1 MWRAVFLLTFKTNV
15 CTKEYEVS
23 RAQGIVLDFEFLRG
37 CLGNKE
43 GLSLEV
49 CETLGNKKQNDSHL
63 LHSITQLNQTP
74 FQPAGML
81 LVCCESGGAALIS
94 MDSPYLPP
102 HPHPGSA
109 VILRTAK
116 PTFFQWEMMPIQ
128 TSYILTN
135 AVALLPSITSFRIS
149 SLEGNGTDYGWL

>member
-15 CTKEYEVS
+15 CTKEYEIS

-49 CETLGNKKQNDSHL
+49 RETLGNKKQNDSHL
-63 LHSITQLNQTP
+63 FHSITQLNETP

-81 LVCCESGGAALIS
+81 LVCCGSGGAAVIS
-94 MDSPYLPP
+94 MDSPPT
-102 HPHPGSA
+102 
-109 VILRTAK
+109 VILKTAK
-116 PTFFQWEMMPIQ
+116 KDIFHWEMMPIQ
-128 TSYILTN
+128 PSYILTN
-135 AVALLPSITSFRIS
+135 SAALLPSIPSFRIS
-149 SLEGNGTDYGWL
+149 SLEGNGIDYGWF